1 MENQK
6 MPRSTRWFNAHKDE
20 PEVME
25 AKRAASRRFYARNA
39 EVMRARRMLRYYE
52 AKTAA
57 LEYEVEV
64 NRIGPSALVDTYAG
78 IPHEGLY
85 PADSASAS
93 GSGA

>member
-1 MENQK
+1 

-39 EVMRARRMLRYYE
+39 EVLRARRLLRYYE

-57 LEYEVEV
+57 LEYEVEA
-64 NRIGPSALVDTYAG
+64 NRNGPSAVVDTYAG
-78 IPHEGLY
+78 V
-85 PADSASAS
+85 SAASLCAAAPSSSSGPSA
-93 GSGA
+93 